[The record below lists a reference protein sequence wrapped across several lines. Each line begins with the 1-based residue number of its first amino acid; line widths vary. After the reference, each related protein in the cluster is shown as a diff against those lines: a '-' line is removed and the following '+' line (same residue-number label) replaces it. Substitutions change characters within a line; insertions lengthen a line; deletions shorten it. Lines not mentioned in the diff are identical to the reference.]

1 MEQKTSSISDIL
13 NKLEAHGILDA
24 IGDGVSIQDTDFR
37 VLYQNKSH
45 KNFMGDHIGEYCYK
59 SFANNSETCEGC
71 PLVMVFKDGTVHTA
85 VRSIPMNTGLRYFE
99 ITASPLRSASGKIV
113 AGIEIV
119 RDVTGHKLKDE
130 EINKNEK
137 FLNDIFDSIQDGVSV
152 LDKDMTII
160 RVNHAMERWYSHAM
174 PLIGK
179 KCYTAY
185 HGRKTPCDVCPSA
198 ETLQDGKSSYNVI
211 PKRDSDGKII
221 GWFDLY
227 SFPIIDTA
235 THELT
240 GVIEYVRDIT
250 EKREVEA
257 SLKERV
263 SELEKFYEI
272 AVGREFKMKELKNEI
287 QKLKDEIH
295 RLKK

>member
-1 MEQKTSSISDIL
+1 MENTALSHIL

-59 SFANNSETCEGC
+59 SFANNSDTCEGC
-71 PLVMVFKDGTVHTA
+71 PLILVFKDGTIHTA
-85 VRSIPMNTGLRYFE
+85 IRNTPTNNGMRFFE
-99 ITASPLRSASGKIV
+99 ITASPLRSASGKIA

-119 RDVTGHKLKDE
+119 RDVTIHKLKDE
-130 EINKNEK
+130 GIKKNEK
-137 FLNDIFDSIQDGVSV
+137 FLNDIFDSIQDGISI
-152 LDKDMTII
+152 LDKDMTIL
-160 RVNHAMERWYSHAM
+160 RVNHTIERWYSHTL

-179 KCYTAY
+179 KCYKAY
-185 HGRKTPCDVCPSA
+185 HGRKAPCDICPSA
-198 ETLQDGKSSYNVI
+198 ETLQDSKTSYKVV

-227 SFPIIDTA
+227 SFPLINVP
-235 THELT
+235 THKLT

-250 EKREVEA
+250 EKRQAET

-272 AVGREFKMKELKNEI
+272 AVGRELKMKELKDEI
-287 QKLKDEIH
+287 NKLKDE
-295 RLKK
+295 LAKYKK

>member
-130 EINKNEK
+130 EIKKNEK